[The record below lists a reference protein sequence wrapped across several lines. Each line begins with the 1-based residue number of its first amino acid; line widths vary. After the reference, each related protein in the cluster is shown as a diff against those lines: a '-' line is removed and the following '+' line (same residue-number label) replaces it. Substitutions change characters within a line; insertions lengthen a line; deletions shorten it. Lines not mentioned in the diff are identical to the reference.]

1 MNLLLRYR
9 VFLWSTS
16 LFFCI
21 PQVSAQTASVRG
33 FVTDASD
40 GQALQGVNIALRDA
54 TGNLRGGSTDDDG
67 FFIVVRL
74 QPGRWLLQASFIG
87 YETFADTLDLAE
99 DRTEQLSIS
108 LRPGVELD
116 AVVVEG
122 EREGGA
128 MVAAGV
134 QTVRPADVD
143 LVPTPDVSGD
153 LVSYLSAMPGV
164 VSIGDRGGQVFIRGG
179 SIS

>member
-1 MNLLLRYR
+1 MG
-9 VFLWSTS
+9 SEM
-16 LFFCI
+16 CI
-21 PQVSAQTASVRG
+21 
-33 FVTDASD
+33 
-40 GQALQGVNIALRDA
+40 RD
-54 TGNLRGGSTDDDG
+54 
-67 FFIVVRL
+67 RL
-74 QPGRWLLQASFIG
+74 N
-87 YETFADTLDLAE
+87 
-99 DRTEQLSIS
+99 
-108 LRPGVELD
+108 PGVEMETL
-116 AVVVEG
+116 VIEG

-179 SIS
+179 EPSHNLSLLDGMYIYQPFHILGFYSAFSSDILRNADIHAGAFSSKYSGVCPPSLTCIHVMVTFRNHAEHFPWHHS